1 MTEIREPRKS
11 VKAAARQKY
20 IVGEQASK
28 NIEQVLNE
36 YQTNLLGLSEN
47 EAMDRLVTEGENEVA
62 HEKAPPAWKQL
73 LTSFKNPFIFV
84 NNKKDEPYRS
94 HPHDIYVCFR
104 FCE

>member
-36 YQTNLLGLSEN
+36 YQTNLLGLS
-47 EAMDRLVTEGENEVA
+47 DRKSVV
-62 HEKAPPAWKQL
+62 
-73 LTSFKNPFIFV
+73 
-84 NNKKDEPYRS
+84 
-94 HPHDIYVCFR
+94 
-104 FCE
+104 